1 MFVKE
6 EYRAIGI
13 GTKLLTS
20 SMEFLETTKPF
31 ITIRDYNLSLFK
43 PFINKYNWELVEVV
57 TGIYGDNTKEFC
69 YNGKLTKENKQ

>member
-1 MFVKE
+1 LFVKE

-20 SMEFLETTKPF
+20 SMEFLESTKPF
-31 ITIRDYNLSLFK
+31 ITIRDYSLSLFK

-57 TGIYGDNTKEFC
+57 TGIYGDNTKKFC
-69 YNGKLTKENKQ
+69 YNDKLTKENKQ